1 MLEKLTHGSGFFITG
16 FEFSIGVKKKFIIEL
31 QLYSKVFKDQIFT
44 KSRKIVYYY
53 VVENE

>member
-1 MLEKLTHGSGFFITG
+1 MLEKLTHGSGFFIITG
-16 FEFSIGVKKKFIIEL
+16 FEFSTGVKKKFII
-31 QLYSKVFKDQIFT
+31 YSKVFKDQIFT